1 MVNPVK
7 RTIAALLITAFLLLV
22 ILPVALP
29 SGTVSAQTSG
39 YNIDKVDYEVQVMYS
54 GQVVILDTIHVS
66 GQVSDGFMIGLPYK
80 YSAAVL
86 KGIAYDDTHNYQ
98 LNLGVQLGN
107 QSGFYGA
114 TVDFNGNSPSVFTVA
129 FVLSNQLITEQ
140 GTSGGTLDFPA
151 YPSLAQNV
159 GTCDVS
165 ISFPSTPITL
175 TVVKDDGNVNGDTY
189 TKTNLPAY
197 TYALGTATFQ
207 VPAGTL
213 KLTTISSL
221 NRQVTID
228 PTGKVTASDSYRII
242 NNSTSLLNAFVLA
255 LPLEA
260 TNIIVK
266 DQFSTAVAN
275 MVTSAS
281 GNVLLAN
288 ATLGTFLAKGQSTVL
303 VAQYN
308 LPSATLQG
316 ANYVLSDFELF
327 PQTTYFVNQAT
338 ITFTPPEGATIVTP
352 QAASLDS
359 SSTLTRNTYQDTL
372 TLAKEGLSYVDYL
385 APQQNIIQL
394 AYNYNPIWVAF
405 RPTFW
410 ASLLASVACV
420 TVFFVR
426 RRKPKEETY
435 AEKTERLSVKEQEP
449 MSPTQQK
456 AVGIKVGQ
464 AVTAETIKEF
474 IDAYEDKKQLSAEL
488 KSMDAKAQKGR
499 IPRRQYKVQ
508 RTAVETRLEGIDRS
522 IERTKEKLKGTA
534 GTYADLAKQLDLAE
548 ADLAEAEEN
557 IKTLDIRQST
567 GEISIE
573 AYKRDIGDYQKQR
586 DKAESAI
593 NGILL
598 RLREKIR

>member
-7 RTIAALLITAFLLLV
+7 RTTSALLITAFLLLV

-39 YNIDKVDYEVQVMYS
+39 YTIDEVDHQVQVMYS

-140 GTSGGTLDFPA
+140 GTSGDTLDFPA

-165 ISFPSTPITL
+165 ITFPSTPTTIT
-175 TVVKDDGNVNGDTY
+175 VAKDDGNVNGDTY

-266 DQFSTAVAN
+266 DQFGTAVAN

-288 ATLGTFLAKGQSTVL
+288 ATLGTFLASGQSTVL

-327 PQTTYFVNQAT
+327 PQTT
-338 ITFTPPEGATIVTP
+338 I
-352 QAASLDS
+352 
-359 SSTLTRNTYQDTL
+359 
-372 TLAKEGLSYVDYL
+372 
-385 APQQNIIQL
+385 
-394 AYNYNPIWVAF
+394 F
-405 RPTFW
+405 R
-410 ASLLASVACV
+410 
-420 TVFFVR
+420 
-426 RRKPKEETY
+426 
-435 AEKTERLSVKEQEP
+435 
-449 MSPTQQK
+449 
-456 AVGIKVGQ
+456 
-464 AVTAETIKEF
+464 
-474 IDAYEDKKQLSAEL
+474 
-488 KSMDAKAQKGR
+488 
-499 IPRRQYKVQ
+499 
-508 RTAVETRLEGIDRS
+508 
-522 IERTKEKLKGTA
+522 
-534 GTYADLAKQLDLAE
+534 
-548 ADLAEAEEN
+548 
-557 IKTLDIRQST
+557 
-567 GEISIE
+567 
-573 AYKRDIGDYQKQR
+573 
-586 DKAESAI
+586 
-593 NGILL
+593 
-598 RLREKIR
+598 